1 MQAGREDKWSYLTL
15 IHIQISL
22 LLNRNGCLE
31 FHSEYSMRMLPSSAL
46 FIMNIMPSYQWM
58 SEWTEEQN
66 FNRCFRRILEKM
78 INLNWLTCFS
88 REMQAKRKTGRAY
101 SFTLM
106 QIRCLTLK
114 REKNHFEYRVNF
126 FWIFV
131 WMYVEFQVS
140 RFNLSFETLKRDN
153 FGWEENTKL
162 PSL

>member
-88 REMQAKRKTGRAY
+88 REMQAKRKTGRVY
-101 SFTLM
+101 SFTLNKM
-106 QIRCLTLK
+106 LNIEK
-114 REKNHFEYRVNF
+114 REESLRISCQLFLIF
-126 FWIFV
+126 FSV
-131 WMYVEFQVS
+131 EMYECM
-140 RFNLSFETLKRDN
+140 
-153 FGWEENTKL
+153 
-162 PSL
+162 